1 MSASRKKTIL
11 IVAIVLCIAGL
22 WLLLWHRI
30 GDSVSEAEVSAA
42 YAQFTFADAYYEE
55 CDLRVVQLYDSAV
68 TAIDNACCGSKAG
81 EVSFPDGT
89 FSVYHLASL
98 EQADKQDGILLMD
111 YNGKLRSYELSG
123 FTALDG
129 TPSITEVCAAYGIAS
144 AENICAV
151 HLSDTE
157 GNPLQTLSDEA
168 EIQQFYDKM
177 IALGEA
183 LRPAEQAKMYYDV
196 YAELYGEN
204 GFTDDLALEGESL
217 TPCSDEAAERAYT
230 LWGDGMSVVTIELD
244 NGLWMT
250 DLVYAPVPQ
259 IFTIVGSYRL
269 TEAFF

>member
-1 MSASRKKTIL
+1 MNASRKKIIVISAIL
-11 IVAIVLCIAGL
+11 LCIAGL
-22 WLLLWHRI
+22 WLLLWHRV
-30 GDSVSEAEVSAA
+30 GNSVSEAEISAA

-55 CDLRVVQLYDSAV
+55 CDLRVVQLYDAAV
-68 TAIDNACCGSKAG
+68 TAIDNICCGSKAG
-81 EVSFPDGT
+81 EVTFPDCT
-89 FSVYHLASL
+89 LSVYHLASL
-98 EQADKQDGILLMD
+98 EQEGKQDGILLMD

-123 FTALDG
+123 FAALDG
-129 TPSITEVCAAYGIAS
+129 TPSITAVCDAYGIAS
-144 AENICAV
+144 AENIRAV

-157 GNPLQTLSDEA
+157 GTPLQTLTDSA

-177 IALGEA
+177 TALGEA
-183 LRPAEQAKMYYDV
+183 LSPAEQAKMYYDV

-204 GFTDDLALEGESL
+204 GFTEDLSLEGESL

-269 TEAFF
+269 NEAFF